1 MQIHAAGPS
10 PSGPPSG
17 PSSHSTAGRLRCRR
31 RRLLYSYDTDVSVEL
46 AANQAC
52 FGRARSFGIGRR
64 RPECVRGGWAV
75 CQPQVAASVRHGVPE
90 RVGGATQPPGMRRG
104 RPRRSAQR
112 SIAECAARF
121 RYAWLSFLIRSEK
134 LRAPPC
140 SGRKLSCARPPRRPR
155 NKPARPARSGGKSHI
170 PATPATQVCLGS
182 GGGRPAAVPCGA
194 SAHTPGNRRGW
205 ARRRR
210 SCVPC
215 LSRRA
220 GTSW

>member
-64 RPECVRGGWAV
+64 RPEWAV

-90 RVGGATQPPGMRRG
+90 RVGAPHSRPECGAG
-104 RPRRSAQR
+104 RPRRSAQG

-140 SGRKLSCARPPRRPR
+140 SGRKLSCGPPPRRSR
-155 NKPARPARSGGKSHI
+155 NRPARPARSGGKSHI

-182 GGGRPAAVPCGA
+182 GGARPAAVPCGA

-210 SCVPC
+210 SCVPGS
-215 LSRRA
+215 SRRA